1 MIQDMK
7 RLEEGIL
14 RNESIVQSF
23 DTQEWKAV
31 PSPPLYVFLRGGVCA
46 PLLQQE
52 KIALTCY
59 KSCSISL
66 TRSNILSSSEKTNVE
81 CLTPWLK
88 YKHRKKCVLNYII

>member
-23 DTQEWKAV
+23 DIQEWKAV
-31 PSPPLYVFLRGGVCA
+31 PSPPLYVFLRGGGLCSPA
-46 PLLQQE
+46 TTR

-59 KSCSISL
+59 
-66 TRSNILSSSEKTNVE
+66 
-81 CLTPWLK
+81 
-88 YKHRKKCVLNYII
+88 

>member
-31 PSPPLYVFLRGGVCA
+31 PSPPLYVFLRGGGVCA
-46 PLLQQE
+46 PLL
-52 KIALTCY
+52 
-59 KSCSISL
+59 
-66 TRSNILSSSEKTNVE
+66 
-81 CLTPWLK
+81 
-88 YKHRKKCVLNYII
+88 

>member
-31 PSPPLYVFLRGGVCA
+31 PSPPLYVFLRGGGFVLPCYDKKN
-46 PLLQQE
+46 LL
-52 KIALTCY
+52 
-59 KSCSISL
+59 
-66 TRSNILSSSEKTNVE
+66 
-81 CLTPWLK
+81 WLAIK
-88 YKHRKKCVLNYII
+88 VPVFH

>member
-31 PSPPLYVFLRGGVCA
+31 PSPPLYVFLRGGGVCA
-46 PLLQQE
+46 PLLRQE

-59 KSCSISL
+59 
-66 TRSNILSSSEKTNVE
+66 
-81 CLTPWLK
+81 
-88 YKHRKKCVLNYII
+88 

>member
-14 RNESIVQSF
+14 HNESIVQSF

-31 PSPPLYVFLRGGVCA
+31 PSPPLYVFFKGGGGCA
-46 PLLQQE
+46 PLLRQE

-59 KSCSISL
+59 
-66 TRSNILSSSEKTNVE
+66 
-81 CLTPWLK
+81 
-88 YKHRKKCVLNYII
+88 

>member
-31 PSPPLYVFLRGGVCA
+31 PSPPLYVFLRGGVVL
-46 PLLQQE
+46 PYHDKKKLL
-52 KIALTCY
+52 
-59 KSCSISL
+59 
-66 TRSNILSSSEKTNVE
+66 
-81 CLTPWLK
+81 WLAIK
-88 YKHRKKCVLNYII
+88 VPVFH

>member
-14 RNESIVQSF
+14 RNESIAQSF

-31 PSPPLYVFLRGGVCA
+31 PSPPLYVFLRGGGRLCSPA
-46 PLLQQE
+46 TTR

-59 KSCSISL
+59 
-66 TRSNILSSSEKTNVE
+66 
-81 CLTPWLK
+81 
-88 YKHRKKCVLNYII
+88 